1 MVILLWNIL
10 IVFASVAL
18 AVFLGV
24 GIIATNTTFSPT
36 FQRTFFWIA
45 IAWIFFSSSLLVWL
59 VKVFGGNKRDMLSAL
74 LVAVGIW
81 LVVIQVSAQSSL
93 SVQCPLLNANNNT
106 FIQIGQTH
114 LLTQQGGL

>member
-1 MVILLWNIL
+1 M
-10 IVFASVAL
+10 IVLASVAL
-18 AVFLGV
+18 AIFLGV

-81 LVVIQVSAQSSL
+81 LVVIQVSTHFSL
-93 SVQCPLLNANNNT
+93 SAQWPLLNANDNALL
-106 FIQIGQTH
+106 QIGQTH